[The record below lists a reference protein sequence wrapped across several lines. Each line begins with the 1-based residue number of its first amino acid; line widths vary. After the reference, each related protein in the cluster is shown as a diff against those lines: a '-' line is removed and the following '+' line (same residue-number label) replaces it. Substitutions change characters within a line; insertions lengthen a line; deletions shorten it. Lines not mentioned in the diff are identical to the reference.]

1 MRSFDYI
8 VVGAGTAGCVLAA
21 RLSQDAGVRV
31 LLLEAG
37 TAFPPTTSGG
47 ADADWH
53 YATVPQANADRE
65 ALPYPRGK
73 VLGGSSGTNGL
84 MHIRG
89 DAASYDA
96 WADAGALGWT
106 YESLLPFFDGG
117 DDGNAAPT
125 DPLWEAF
132 YAASVEAGHPPNPDG
147 NGPDVEGT
155 AWDDA
160 GPGHSAAETYLG
172 PANERENLTV
182 MTDADAV
189 RLVVEAGT
197 CRGVAYRVDGHT
209 GVSWADREVLL
220 TAGAIGSPQLL
231 MLSGIGPGEHLREL
245 GLPVVADLPGVGAN
259 LHDHP
264 KSQVAYAARH
274 TVRDAPAGRRPRVL
288 TRADPAAPPDLHM
301 VFVELPV
308 HPRWAPGTEDGY
320 SVVFALT
327 RPESR
332 GTVRLSGPDPFAPPL
347 IDPAFLTDERDVDRM
362 VTGLRMAREIG
373 AAAAL
378 AGVRDEEEFPGV
390 GAASSTVL
398 AQYVRDTV
406 TPYFHPVGTCRMGID
421 GAAVVDPELRVH
433 AIAGL
438 RVADSSVMPSI
449 VSGNTH
455 APTVAIAER
464 AASLVSGSG

>member
-37 TAFPPTTSGG
+37 TAFP
-47 ADADWH
+47 ADRDVDWH
-53 YATVPQANADRE
+53 YATVPQPNADRQE
-65 ALPYPRGK
+65 LPYPRGK
-73 VLGGSSGTNGL
+73 LLGGSSGTNGL

-89 DAASYDA
+89 DASSYDA

-106 YESLLPFFDGG
+106 YESLLPFFEQGSDAGR
-117 DDGNAAPT
+117 AVTT
-125 DPLWEAF
+125 DPLSEAF
-132 YAASVEAGHPPNPDG
+132 YAAAVQAGHQPNPDTD
-147 NGPDVEGT
+147 GPDAEGA

-160 GPGHSAAETYLG
+160 GPALSAADAYLA
-172 PANERENLTV
+172 PAADRANLTV
-182 MTDADAV
+182 LTDADAV
-189 RLVVEAGT
+189 RLVVEGGT

-209 GVSWADREVLL
+209 GVSRADREVLL
-220 TAGAIGSPQLL
+220 AAGAIGSPRLL
-231 MLSGIGPGEHLREL
+231 MLSGIGPGEHLRDV
-245 GLPVVADLPGVGAN
+245 GLPVVADLPGVGGN

-264 KSQVAYAARH
+264 KSQVAYAARQP
-274 TVRDAPAGRRPRVL
+274 VPNPAAARRPRVL
-288 TRADPAAPPDLHM
+288 TRADPGAPPDLHM
-301 VFVELPV
+301 VLVEQAV

-327 RPESR
+327 RPDSR

-347 IDPAFLTDERDVDRM
+347 IDPALLDDERDVDRM

-373 AAAAL
+373 AAPAL
-378 AGVRDEEEFPGV
+378 AGVRDEEEYPGP
-390 GAASSTVL
+390 GAASATVL

-421 GAAVVDPELRVH
+421 GNAVVDPELRVH
-433 AIAGL
+433 AVEGL
-438 RVADSSVMPSI
+438 RVADASVMPSI

-455 APTVAIAER
+455 APTLAIAER